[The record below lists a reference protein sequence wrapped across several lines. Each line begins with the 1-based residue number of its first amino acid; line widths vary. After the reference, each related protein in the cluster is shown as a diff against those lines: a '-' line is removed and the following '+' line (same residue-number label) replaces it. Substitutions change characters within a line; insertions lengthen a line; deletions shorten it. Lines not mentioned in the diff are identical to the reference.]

1 MDGAEQPV
9 SPAPVPAL
17 KASSAPAI
25 GADAAS
31 TPSTAPPT
39 AGPGRAKLRLR
50 GRSAGEGQG
59 RESAASA
66 AIRWGDPDAIRTIW
80 QENRSWIAALL
91 LVHRPREVELDDL
104 LQDVAMT
111 VVRTIRQ
118 VQDERALPGWLR
130 QVALNTARAAGRKQ
144 TVRRRAAEAL
154 REGAAAE
161 HDPEQSGFGPRAESA
176 LPEREETRRV
186 LRLAQ
191 QLPEAYRE
199 PLLLRCARGMSYRR
213 ISAITGL
220 PETTVETRIAR
231 GRRMLREMAKA
242 HTEPKSDA
250 KQSETKTSKT
260 ITQDQTKAATNAH
273 ASKGD

>member
-1 MDGAEQPV
+1 MDGADQAERASV
-9 SPAPVPAL
+9 RTERERPA
-17 KASSAPAI
+17 
-25 GADAAS
+25 
-31 TPSTAPPT
+31 
-39 AGPGRAKLRLR
+39 AGPKLRLAVGRPAR
-50 GRSAGEGQG
+50 GG
-59 RESAASA
+59 RQESAATA
-66 AIRWGDPDAIRTIW
+66 AIRWGDPDAIRAIW

-91 LVHRPREVELDDL
+91 LAHRPREVELEDL

-118 VQDERALPGWLR
+118 VQDERALHGWLR
-130 QVALNTARAAGRKQ
+130 QVTLNTARAAGRKQ

-154 REGAAAE
+154 RTEALREGASEAQAA
-161 HDPEQSGFGPRAESA
+161 PAIA
-176 LPEREETRRV
+176 PEREETRRL
-186 LRLAQ
+186 LRLAE

-242 HTEPKSDA
+242 ERGA
-250 KQSETKTSKT
+250 ERGAESETKGGA
-260 ITQDQTKAATNAH
+260 DQRAPDPKAKD
-273 ASKGD
+273 ASGRVASINTGGNQP